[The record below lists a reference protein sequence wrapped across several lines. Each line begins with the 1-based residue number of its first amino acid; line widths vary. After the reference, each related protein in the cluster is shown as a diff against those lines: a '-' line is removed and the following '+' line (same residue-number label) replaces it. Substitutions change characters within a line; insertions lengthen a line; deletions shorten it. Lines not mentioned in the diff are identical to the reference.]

1 MSSVTSS
8 RTSLFLKLLA
18 CACAGLLV
26 ASLPAEA
33 GKKPRK
39 EATAKRAKKPA
50 KPAAGGYAPP
60 YAALVVDAKTGKVL
74 FADSAE
80 AIRHPAS
87 LTKVMTLYLL
97 FDELERG
104 AVTLK
109 TPLTVSA
116 EAARQAPSKLG
127 LRVGETIM
135 VEDAIKALVTK
146 SANDVAV
153 TIAENIAGSEPAFAQ
168 RMTRKARALGMSATL
183 YRNASGLPNPEQIT
197 TARDL
202 VILGRAIQD
211 NHPNYYGYFS
221 TRNFVWR
228 GQNFGNHNKLLGSVK
243 GVDGI
248 KTGYVRASGFNLLT
262 SAQQNGRQVV
272 AVVLGG
278 KSSSSRDAHMRDL
291 VQTNIV
297 KASGGPRTAPLI
309 AEAPMPAEPMPA
321 LATARASASAPSP
334 AALTASPI
342 LASVPVPSPRPGK
355 TTTVPVPTLPDP
367 VMAAIA
373 ASAPA
378 TPLATEDDAV
388 AVAPVRV
395 AQIDGGTAAQPI
407 AGSAAPVR
415 SSTMTPEAIAQR
427 IATATAM
434 VTTTPSTATSLGWK
448 VGAQPV
454 PANAYAGTTPG
465 TTPAS
470 APRPAPVAIAAI
482 QPPAAKPAPV
492 AKAVPAPVAVTAS
505 VPVETPPPVAPVVSA
520 ALAATPASS
529 SSATPAPAVASMP
542 LQTAQNDV
550 TIRTVKTVTIQP
562 PVEAGLYPAPLSPA
576 TPPASYAAA
585 HPVVTQSITPQ
596 PAAPMAAPAPKLAA
610 VAPMPEPAMSATPP
624 RPGWMIQIA
633 ASPDLGQAEQLLE
646 RVTGAVKSADRKA
659 EPYTEPVQKDGVTL
673 YRARFAGLNEQSAVQ
688 ACKAVKRASMSCFTL
703 KN

>member
-1 MSSVTSS
+1 MSTVTSFRAS
-8 RTSLFLKLLA
+8 FFLKLLA

-39 EATAKRAKKPA
+39 EASAKRAKKPA
-50 KPAAGGYAPP
+50 QPKAGGYSPP

-104 AVTLK
+104 TLSLT

-127 LRVGETIM
+127 LKPGETIQ
-135 VEDAIKALVTK
+135 VKDAIEALVTK

-153 TIAENIAGSEPAFAQ
+153 TIAENIAGSEAGFAQ

-183 YRNASGLPNPEQIT
+183 YRNASGLPNPEQVT

-202 VILGRAIQD
+202 VTLGRAIQD

-221 TRNFVWR
+221 TRSFVWR
-228 GQNFGNHNKLLGSVK
+228 GQNYGNHNKLLGSVN

-248 KTGYVRASGFNLLT
+248 KTGYVRASGFNLLS

-291 VQTNIV
+291 IQTNLT
-297 KASGGPRTAPLI
+297 KASAGPRTAPLI
-309 AEAPMPAEPMPA
+309 AEAPLPAEPPPV
-321 LATARASASAPSP
+321 LATARASAPAPAPQMPRAVLARVPMPAPRP
-334 AALTASPI
+334 AAA
-342 LASVPVPSPRPGK
+342 A
-355 TTTVPVPTLPDP
+355 PVPTLPQP
-367 VMAAIA
+367 VMAAFA
-373 ASAPA
+373 ASAP
-378 TPLATEDDAV
+378 
-388 AVAPVRV
+388 
-395 AQIDGGTAAQPI
+395 TAPI
-407 AGSAAPVR
+407 ADSADTASAEEPVVTEAVPAPIA
-415 SSTMTPEAIAQR
+415 TMTPTAIAQR
-427 IATATAM
+427 IATANAM
-434 VTTTPSTATSLGWK
+434 VTTPSSTSPLGWK
-448 VGAQPV
+448 VGAQPI
-454 PANAYAGTTPG
+454 AATAYAGTTPRVL
-465 TTPAS
+465 PAPTAIAA
-470 APRPAPVAIAAI
+470 APKAPAPVAVPAPVAIAT
-482 QPPAAKPAPV
+482 AP
-492 AKAVPAPVAVTAS
+492 KAPVAV
-505 VPVETPPPVAPVVSA
+505 A
-520 ALAATPASS
+520 A
-529 SSATPAPAVASMP
+529 PAPALVAKAAPVAEP
-542 LQTAQNDV
+542 LAEQTAPNEV
-550 TIRTVKTVTIQP
+550 PVRAVKTVSIRP
-562 PVEAGLYPAPLSPA
+562 PVGADIYPAPLSSAPVA
-576 TPPASYAAA
+576 QSMTQTAPYMPA
-585 HPVVTQSITPQ
+585 HPVVAHPE
-596 PAAPMAAPAPKLAA
+596 PVAAPQLAVHAPAE
-610 VAPMPEPAMSATPP
+610 PEPSLSDGPP

-633 ASPDLGQAEQLLE
+633 ASPDLGQAKQLLQ
-646 RVTGAVKSADRKA
+646 RASRPVKSADGRA

-673 YRARFAGLNEQSAVQ
+673 YRARFAGLDERSAVQ